1 MASDLQKQLQPAS
14 FRGVPFEVEAGDFQ
28 GGRRGVV
35 HEYPQRDKAQPEDLG
50 RATRRFPMRAFVVG
64 PDYIQRA
71 NALISALERGGVGTL
86 VHPWLGSMQVEII
99 GEFRV
104 SYDARSHGQA
114 LFDIPFVESGEQA
127 FPAAVVSTQAQS
139 RTAADKLQTAAVK
152 SYNDEFT
159 VKGVPDFAVAA
170 SVAHWQ
176 TALDVLKSP
185 LPGTE
190 VLGYA
195 NKLADLAVGLEST
208 IANPGLLPGRLVSAL
223 GLSSLANTV
232 QRWDRIIPGLLR
244 LVRSGRVAPARTMAK
259 SDSQRVVV
267 GNVNAT
273 SDLVRRAVLSQAV
286 GASSVMS
293 MTEHDTAVAVRDAL
307 CAALDD
313 EMLAA
318 QSDAAYRALI
328 EARNAV
334 WTDMTRRSRNAAR
347 LKTWRP
353 LRVEP
358 ALVAAHELYGDAT
371 RADEIVQRN
380 AVRRPG
386 FLSPAADLMVLAS

>member
-1 MASDLQKQLQPAS
+1 MASELQKRVQPAS
-14 FRGVPFEVEAGDFQ
+14 FRGVPFEVDAGDFQ

-35 HEYPQRDKAQPEDLG
+35 HEYPQRDKARPEDLG
-50 RATRRFPMRAFVVG
+50 RAVRRFTLRAFVVG
-64 PDYIQRA
+64 PDYIERA
-71 NALISALERGGVGTL
+71 NALITALERGGVGTL
-86 VHPWLGSMQVEII
+86 VHPWLGSLQVELI
-99 GEFRV
+99 GDFRV
-104 SYDARSHGQA
+104 IYDARAHGQA

-127 FPAAVVSTQAQS
+127 FPAAVASTQAQS
-139 RTAADKLQTAAVK
+139 RAAADKLQATSAQA
-152 SYNDEFT
+152 YNDEFT
-159 VKGVPDFAVAA
+159 VKGVPDFAAAA

-176 TALDVLKSP
+176 KALGVLTSP

-195 NKLADLAVGLEST
+195 NKVADLVVGLEST
-208 IANPGLLPGRLVSAL
+208 LANPGLMPERLFGVL
-223 GLSSLANTV
+223 GLTPLVRTV

-244 LVRSGRVAPARTMAK
+244 MLRSGGVAPARTLAQ
-259 SDSQRVVV
+259 SASQRVVV

-273 SDLVRRAVLSQAV
+273 SDLVRRALLVQAV
-286 GASSVMS
+286 GVSSVMS
-293 MTEHDTAVAVRDAL
+293 VTEFDAAVAVRDAL

-318 QSDAAYRALI
+318 RNDAAYRALI

-347 LKTWRP
+347 LRVWRP

-358 ALVAAHELYGDAT
+358 ALVAAHGLYGDAT

-386 FLSPAADLMVLAS
+386 FLSPSVGLRVLAS